1 MNGRSDAITVVI
13 PNFNGAALLPAC
25 LDSLL
30 RQRRPPAAVV
40 VVDNGSRD
48 PSRDLAL
55 RHPLRPTLIA
65 FPENRGFA
73 AAVNAGIRAAE
84 TPAVALLNNDALA
97 DPRWIEA
104 GARGMDRFPEADFFA
119 SLILRRQAR
128 DRVDSAGD
136 AYPHDGRPR
145 PLGRDDRAAGYD
157 RVQEVF
163 SASAGA
169 AFFRRRLFD
178 RVGWFD
184 ESFFAY
190 LEDVDFGF
198 RARLL
203 GHRCLLLPEAVVFH
217 QGAATPLADR
227 PGTRSEESSRRV
239 RWIARNKVFVLA
251 QNLPGR
257 WLVTWSP
264 SVGFG
269 LARSA
274 GYHLLR
280 SGQFASFLAGTLEGL
295 ARLPGRWSRR
305 RSLQKQRQVRL
316 ADLAELMRLGA
327 RPWP

>member
-1 MNGRSDAITVVI
+1 MNGHSDAITVII
-13 PNFNGAALLPAC
+13 PNSNGAALLPAC

-30 RQRRPPAAVV
+30 GQRRPPAAVF
-40 VVDNGSRD
+40 VVDNGSQD

-97 DPRWIEA
+97 DPRWLEA
-104 GARGMDRFPEADFFA
+104 GLRGMRRFPEANLFA

-136 AYPHDGRPR
+136 AYARDARPR
-145 PLGRDDRAAGYD
+145 PLGREDRAAGYEQV
-157 RVQEVF
+157 REVF

-178 RVGWFD
+178 QVGWFD

-190 LEDVDFGF
+190 LEDVDLGF

-203 GHRCLLLPEAVVFH
+203 GHRCLFLPEAVVYH
-217 QGAATPLADR
+217 QGAATDLADR
-227 PGTRSEESSRRV
+227 PGKRPEESSRRV
-239 RWIARNKVFVLA
+239 RWIARNKIFVLA
-251 QNLPGR
+251 KNLPSR
-257 WLVTWSP
+257 WLVAWSP
-264 SVGFG
+264 SVLFG

-280 SGQFASFLAGTLEGL
+280 SGQFASFAAGTVEGL
-295 ARLPGRWSRR
+295 VRSPALCSCR
-305 RSLQKQRQVRL
+305 RSLQRKRRADLEDL
-316 ADLAELMRLGA
+316 ADLVRLGD